1 MSISGLGQI
10 AKCGT
15 LDATTLE
22 FTNQSLHIP
31 AADITAPG
39 ALPTKGFHIL
49 APAANPTAFTLPDG
63 TRKGDIVEFLHRSG
77 LFVANITPSNLHGAI
92 TVIGMTGACYVKLIW
107 LGQQW
112 YIIARCGDGAAAANA
127 VANYPVLS

>member
-49 APAANPTAFTLPDG
+49 APATNPTLFTIPAG

-77 LFVANITPSNLHGAI
+77 AFVASITPVVLHGAA
-92 TVIGMTGACYVKLIW
+92 TVVAISGGGYAKFIW
-107 LGQQW
+107 SGTEW
-112 YIIARCGDGAAAANA
+112 YIIGRCGDGVASAAA